1 MTNDKAAAEARKR
14 NKEYSRTWVTLIIE
28 LLFVAAP
35 FIVILIVLIL
45 SGKSNRFWQISE
57 WAFAGVVLAGQGITK
72 FLFGKL
78 TQKSRGESARTD
90 LIVLITLFGAL
101 LTFCTGVVLYK
112 IVASKEAIESANHD
126 LSTGLV
132 YWQIGFFL
140 IGVLMFIILGGAG
153 ELAKIREGH

>member
-153 ELAKIREGH
+153 ELAKIR